1 MSAPLFEYLKNTDK
15 KVLTILSKDSK
26 EALDFADTASYLGF
40 SVFVLPDFRGVFG
53 DDLRSFKDEV
63 SALFVALGSFF
74 SSKKHKKILISPY
87 KTLRNNLP
95 KEERLKGFELHF
107 AQKISPI
114 ALKERLYS
122 YGYELVDVV
131 CERGEASFRGD
142 IADIF
147 PPNSDTPY
155 RISFFDDDI
164 ESIRSFDAD
173 TQKSIQ
179 GELESIYM
187 APAFLALSSDERESL
202 DTLCASSRFDGFFKD
217 IPSFGLWLFWE
228 NIDYIAALSPVFGFS
243 PSHIDEEDADRFAG
257 LAVLPDGANYKE
269 HQIIDI
275 KSAIEMNGAKK
286 ITVIARNEA
295 LLKSAGIYEQKD
307 LYRYVEASYVINIQ
321 SPEELIISLNKRE
334 KHEKKRVKRAISLDE
349 FKPGDYIVHDKYGVG
364 IFDGLRQV
372 RVLGAAKDFVEIRY
386 QNDDKLLVPVEN
398 LGVIERY
405 VGEGGAV
412 PAIDKL
418 GKSTFLKLKESV
430 RAKLFEIASD
440 IVRLAAERELQPG
453 VVLNT
458 QSGEIKIF
466 QQDAG
471 FEYTTDQAKSIGEI
485 FADFQ
490 SGRAMDRL
498 LSGDVGFGKTEVALN
513 AVFAAA
519 KSGFQALVL
528 TPTTLLS
535 NQHYK
540 SFKERF
546 VKYGI
551 SVEKVDRYVAAPQKK
566 RTLKALED
574 GALDVAVGTHSLLD
588 AKTKNLALVIV
599 DEEHKF
605 GVKQKEKLKALSST
619 AHVLSMSATPI
630 PRSLN
635 MALSQVKSLS
645 EILTP
650 PKERMAIKTFVKEYD
665 DATVKEAISR
675 ELRRGGQV
683 FYIHNR
689 IATLEDAKKRLLGII
704 PTLRIEIL
712 HSKTGSDESEQIMID
727 FVEGKYDLLLSTSI
741 VESGIN
747 MPRVNTIMIDSADMF
762 GIADLHQLRG
772 RVGRGSVQGYAYFFV
787 ESKDELTDEAKKRL
801 IALESNSYLG
811 SGAALAYHDLEIR
824 GGGNIVGEA
833 QSGHIKNIGYGLYLR
848 MLEDAINTLTGKSFE
863 KEKEIE
869 LKLSVSA
876 FISAEYIAEDR
887 VRLEIYRRLSQAKEI
902 SEIYEIEEEMNDRFG
917 KPDIYTKQ
925 FLQLIEVKVLGLK
938 ANVASISSYEQN
950 ITVNFEDGKKEY
962 IASTSKDDDDILD
975 AAMKFLRSFK

>member
-1 MSAPLFEYLKNTDK
+1 MSALLFEYLKNTDK

-63 SALFVALGSFF
+63 SALFVTLGSFF

-87 KTLRNNLP
+87 KTLRNPLP

-107 AQKISPI
+107 AQKISPQV
-114 ALKERLYS
+114 LKERLYS

-147 PPNSDTPY
+147 PPNSDVPY

-228 NIDYIAALSPVFGFS
+228 NIDYIAALSPVLGFS

-307 LYRYVEASYVINIQ
+307 SYRYVEASYVINLQ

-546 VKYGI
+546 AKYGI

-689 IATLEDAKKRLLGII
+689 IATLEDAKKRLLSII

-863 KEKEIE
+863 KEREIE